1 MYRKEAVQVFSA
13 LKPEDYD
20 DQRSDLLF
28 AYSLLSW
35 DEIFAGQVDA
45 GVADTQK
52 AIQLSTATEAHTGLY
67 TVYENGINALTQN
80 QRYDQAES
88 LLDAFTQLLS
98 TGTAGTLQVREL
110 ATVVDPDRASIA
122 EATKHYAQ
130 AVPYRLD
137 AVKRLSALDPKAYDS
152 VKDDLVSAYGNLSFG
167 QEEAGNFE
175 QGVEAAKTGLQL
187 DPSQAWIEEN
197 EGSGLLLSGHP
208 EEAKAVYLKIK
219 DVQWR
224 NAPLS
229 SAISDD
235 LTLFCRLGFTRPE
248 TAGIAHDLGL
258 TSPEL
263 FSCLAAQAGKA
274 K

>member
-1 MYRKEAVQVFSA
+1 MVKALSLNKHYDEAQKMIQQHVQWFLSGPKSIQRARELAGAFRDAAVIEETRKQWAQGIVYRKEAVQVFSA

-45 GVADTQK
+45 GIADTQK

-98 TGTAGTLQVREL
+98 TGTAGTLQVREF
-110 ATVVDPDRASIA
+110 ATVVDADRASIA

-175 QGVEAAKTGLQL
+175 QGVEAAKAGLQL

-208 EEAKAVYLKIK
+208 EEAKAVY
-219 DVQWR
+219 
-224 NAPLS
+224 
-229 SAISDD
+229 
-235 LTLFCRLGFTRPE
+235 
-248 TAGIAHDLGL
+248 
-258 TSPEL
+258 
-263 FSCLAAQAGKA
+263 
-274 K
+274 